1 MRFLTPIL
9 SLIGVL
15 LAVSLITFCIQ
26 SALPGDAAEVRVGKR
41 DDLTTQQRDQ
51 LVNQERKVLGL
62 DKPLPVQFLKW
73 LQKAVQFDFGDTA
86 GGTPVRG
93 AVAERVLPSLELAL
107 ATLIVSL
114 PIAMLLAVAT
124 VRRGRRLLAALGDSI
139 SIAGFVIP
147 SFWLGIL
154 LVLLF
159 AIWLRW
165 IPASGYVYFSADPW
179 GHLERL
185 FMPLVTLSVPTIALY
200 YNYLR
205 QSLKEAL
212 ASQYVRTARAKG
224 ISETRMLY
232 RHALPNALLPSL
244 TVLGIQ
250 FGQLLGGVVIIE
262 RVFNWPG
269 VGGLLLYSQ
278 DQQDYAT
285 LVACVLAIA
294 TAFVVMSTLIEIS
307 YRLVDPRM
315 RRA

>member
-9 SLIGVL
+9 SLVGVL

-41 DDLTTQQRDQ
+41 DDLTTAQRNV
-51 LVNQERKVLGL
+51 LIKQERKVLGL
-62 DKPLPVQFLKW
+62 DKPLPEQYVLWLK
-73 LQKAVQFDFGDTA
+73 KAVQFDFGSTA

-107 ATLIVSL
+107 ATLVVAL
-114 PIAMLLAVAT
+114 PLAVLLAVST
-124 VRRGRRLLAALGDSI
+124 VRRGRRAWAAVGDGL

-147 SFWLGIL
+147 PFWLGIL
-154 LVLLF
+154 LVLFF
-159 AIWLRW
+159 AVLLKWL
-165 IPASGYVYFSADPW
+165 PSSGYAYPTAHPIA
-179 GHLERL
+179 HLQHL
-185 FMPLVTLSVPTIALY
+185 ALPLATLVVPTIALY

-224 ISETRMLY
+224 VSETRMLY

-250 FGQLLGGVVIIE
+250 FGQLLGGVVIVE
-262 RVFNWPG
+262 QVFDWPG

-278 DQQDYAT
+278 AQQDYAT
-285 LVACVLAIA
+285 LVGCVLAIA
-294 TAFVVMSTLIEIS
+294 AAFVIMSTIVEIS
-307 YRLVDPRM
+307 YRLVDPRI